1 MIVYEAPR
9 LRQGES
15 AEVLGRV
22 KAPPYP
28 SRPMALTRPA
38 PSRSASTD
46 EAQQRRPMHAVR
58 ELEEQVGRSQESGS
72 YPALTRWLRH
82 CAGLCAYPPAS
93 AFMNRS

>member
-22 KAPPYP
+22 KAPPY
-28 SRPMALTRPA
+28 LTRPIGLDSA
-38 PSRSASTD
+38 GALPLSRSC
-46 EAQQRRPMHAVR
+46 
-58 ELEEQVGRSQESGS
+58 RSHNIS
-72 YPALTRWLRH
+72 
-82 CAGLCAYPPAS
+82 AYPPAS